1 MTHDLLDL
9 VAEDQLG
16 LTLPFGDSQTLG
28 YQFWCMVGAQESNLP
43 VIERGVWEGFSC
55 SLDSTESPNKDDI
68 KNALQ
73 KADSDLLDL
82 INRIDFDTKFEDGST
97 PLVNYMVLSEHEA
110 HHQGQ
115 MINFIYAHNLPIPE
129 SWFNKWHLTRE

>member
-1 MTHDLLDL
+1 MTYDLLDS

-16 LTLPFGDSQTLG
+16 LTLPFVESQALG
-28 YQFWCMVGAQESNLP
+28 YQFWCIVGAQESNLP
-43 VIERGVWEGFSC
+43 VIERGVWEGFRC
-55 SLDSTESPNKDDI
+55 SLDEIESPSKVNI
-68 KNALQ
+68 KNALRG
-73 KADSDLLDL
+73 ADSDLLDL
-82 INRIDFDTKFEDGST
+82 IDRIDFDTKFEDGST
-97 PLVNYMVLSEHEA
+97 PLINYMVLSEHEA